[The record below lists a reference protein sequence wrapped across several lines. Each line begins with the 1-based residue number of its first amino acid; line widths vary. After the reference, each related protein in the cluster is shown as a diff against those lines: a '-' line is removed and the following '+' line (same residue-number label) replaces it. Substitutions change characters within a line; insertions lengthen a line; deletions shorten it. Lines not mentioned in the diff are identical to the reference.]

1 MDVQCLVLGQLGVNC
16 YLLTDADEAVVI
28 DPGDETETIL
38 ATIERSGCNLKKIL
52 LTHGHFDHTG
62 AVKDLAEKTG
72 AEVLIHSED
81 DVMLR
86 DNTKNLS
93 FLTGVGVK
101 TYDGATPLES
111 AETIILGNTE
121 IKYFHTPGHSQ
132 GSVTYLWKDKL
143 FCGDLLFRGS
153 IGRFDFGDLKT
164 ELMSIKLLLDNFD
177 DSVKVFP
184 GHGEETTIGFERINN
199 PYIVNYI
206 LE

>member
-16 YLLTDADEAVVI
+16 YLLTDANEAVVI
-28 DPGDETETIL
+28 DPGDETEKIL
-38 ATIERSGCNLKKIL
+38 TAIEKTGCTLKKIL

-62 AVKDLAEKTG
+62 AVSDLAGKTG

-81 DVMLR
+81 EIMLR

-101 TYDGATPLES
+101 TYDSAIPLE
-111 AETIILGNTE
+111 TVGRITLGDTE
-121 IKYFHTPGHSQ
+121 IRYFHTPGHSQ
-132 GSVTYLWKDKL
+132 GSVTYSWNDNL

-153 IGRFDFGDLKT
+153 IGRYDFGDLKT
-164 ELMSIKLLLDNFD
+164 ELMSIKFLLDNFD

-184 GHGEETTIGFERINN
+184 GHGEDTTIGYERINN